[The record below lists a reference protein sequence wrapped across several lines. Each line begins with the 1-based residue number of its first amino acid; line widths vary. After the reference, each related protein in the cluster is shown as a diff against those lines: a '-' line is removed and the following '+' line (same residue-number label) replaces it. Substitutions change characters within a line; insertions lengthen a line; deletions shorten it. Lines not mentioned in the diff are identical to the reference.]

1 MNIEAWQSQQKALK
15 DAERQRQKDAA
26 ANLQSY
32 RGGVSEEDTKLSL
45 LRDEERKKKLDA
57 EQRMRE
63 YRGNLSEEEKKLLA
77 MREAERLYKQ
87 DAERSMRDWA
97 SSSLYLSSNNSN
109 GVQVVPSSSHPENIP
124 PGGEPQD
131 DPLNYIKSGSV
142 SEMAGKFSYGESV

>member
-32 RGGVSEEDTKLSL
+32 RGGVSEEDTKLSM
-45 LRDEERKKKLDA
+45 LREEERKKKLEA

-77 MREAERLYKQ
+77 VREAERRYKQ
-87 DAERSMRDWA
+87 DAERSIRDWA
-97 SSSLYLSSNNSN
+97 SSSMYMSSSSN
-109 GVQVVPSSSHPENIP
+109 GLHVVMSSHPENIP
-124 PGGEPQD
+124 PGGEPQV
-131 DPLNYIKSGSV
+131 DPLNYIAQAPGCHSQQYVKSIR
-142 SEMAGKFSYGESV
+142 Y

>member
-15 DAERQRQKDAA
+15 DAERQRQKDAT

-32 RGGVSEEDTKLSL
+32 RGGVSEEDTKLSM
-45 LRDEERKKKLDA
+45 LREEERRKKLDA

-77 MREAERLYKQ
+77 VREAERRYKQ

-97 SSSLYLSSNNSN
+97 SSSMYLSSNSN
-109 GVQVVPSSSHPENIP
+109 GLQVVPSSHPENIP